1 MPVERLLS
9 EVRLRDVMSA
19 PAISVGLDT
28 EVEEAARV
36 MAEEK
41 LGPPPVV
48 DRGRI
53 VGIAKG
59 GVDIRCAIT
68 VSLRGRRRLH
78 VEDVATTP
86 RQALDEALAKLE
98 RCVLRTE
105 EFDRDSRRRPKKYYA
120 ATRLAGRR
128 V

>member
-1 MPVERLLS
+1 VPVERLLS
-9 EVRLRDVMSA
+9 ELRLRDVMSA

-41 LGPPPVV
+41 LGSLPVV

-53 VGIAKG
+53 VGIVTETDLLRRIIGADAGAKG

-68 VSLRGRRRLH
+68 VS
-78 VEDVATTP
+78 
-86 RQALDEALAKLE
+86 
-98 RCVLRTE
+98 
-105 EFDRDSRRRPKKYYA
+105 
-120 ATRLAGRR
+120 RR